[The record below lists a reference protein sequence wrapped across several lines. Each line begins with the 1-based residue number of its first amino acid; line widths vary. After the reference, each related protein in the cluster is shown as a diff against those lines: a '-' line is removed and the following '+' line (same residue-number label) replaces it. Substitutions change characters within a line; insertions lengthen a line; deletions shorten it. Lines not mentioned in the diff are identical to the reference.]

1 MTLFDATDNAMT
13 PTPNQSG
20 DTIHIIT
27 EVGHAR
33 KSKPSG
39 KALIRAPARR
49 SSRVHLVPTWAN
61 RRCSPSSPS
70 WQCG

>member
-39 KALIRAPARR
+39 KALIRAPAPARR
-49 SSRVHLVPTWAN
+49 SSRVHLVPT
-61 RRCSPSSPS
+61 
-70 WQCG
+70 